1 MDVVSL
7 KSYANEVFATGVIF
21 FSQHGDSFNDQ
32 TMGQAKTVMARVQQ
46 AAIDQDLYRLEL
58 WPMTQKL
65 ICQII
70 NFVDDTP
77 EAHSEIE
84 IFVNSAMKCGYIVA
98 MAEKE
103 FGWANDSN
111 SISKQSET
119 LLAATADALVRE
131 AARKNYHQL
140 QCLIRALGVYC
151 GYLQGRFGE
160 DFVSSEIEFINYEIS
175 LGPR

>member
-1 MDVVSL
+1 MNVVTL
-7 KSYANEVFATGVIF
+7 NSYANEVFATGVVF
-21 FSQHGDSFNDQ
+21 FSQHGDSFTDQ

-65 ICQII
+65 IGQIV

-84 IFVNSAMKCGYIVA
+84 IFINSAMKCGYIVA

-140 QCLIRALGVYC
+140 QGLMRALGVYC